1 MSVHLELFPRSLQ
14 NARQT
19 PNQLLFAYSYD
30 VGKDEEAETALRE
43 ACKPHEGRSPD
54 AVFLCAGK
62 STPRFFLEETA
73 STLRRGMDDA
83 YWVSAYSALVS
94 VG

>member
-62 STPRFFLEETA
+62 STPGFFLEETA
-73 STLRRGMDDA
+73 STLRRGMDEA